1 MNHRYV
7 LRLGTLLLILIII
20 ISLWGSRDGTVQA
33 EDNYEDIPW
42 VDPVLLAKSKTSE
55 PLDYLIFFDE
65 QADLSAAYG
74 LSWEARGWFVFE
86 TLTALAEESQAEVRK
101 YLDEQ
106 GVAYEAFWVQN
117 VIAVQSSTSITLNG
131 LLNYHEIHSLQSIP
145 QIHLAE
151 QPGLDADDMDLL
163 NITETTSNLVQINAD
178 QAWSLGYRGEG
189 IVLGSIDTGARYTH
203 EALVGSYRGNLGA
216 GNFSHHYHWW
226 DAVSQQ
232 DAPFDDHGH
241 GSHVTGIMV
250 GAREVGAEIGVASE
264 ADWIA
269 CKGISQSGRAW
280 GNDLIKCGQFM
291 VAPTNLSGENANP
304 NLRPH
309 AVNNSWGDCA
319 RTYNPW
325 YEGVIDAWLAAGIYP
340 VFSVGNSSNCG
351 YPSPPG
357 LNTVGNPARSHHVTA
372 VGSTGRDD
380 GQYAPHSNWGPTD
393 SLDTLNPNGYPT
405 IKPQVVAP
413 GVGIPSAVGS
423 GDGAYAAWSGTSMSA
438 PHVAGLVALIWSSG
452 DCLTGDYVSTES
464 LIEETAVP
472 IPYETGSGEEGPG
485 NVPNHATG
493 WGEIDALAAVNKAV
507 TYCTGGFV
515 DGVIRNSEDQQVVS
529 GVIIEAVSQVNPA
542 SITAT
547 MTDEDGYYQLF
558 INSHEVFE
566 IRALAYGYH
575 PEVVQDVVVL
585 GPGETTTTNFSLTPK
600 TNYVDLS
607 GVVRDGGGHG
617 YPLYAQVVLET
628 ESHRQVTFT
637 NPFDGTYGTVVYD
650 DLVYDITVVP
660 MITGYF
666 AVHEP
671 GIRFEMP
678 SAERDYVLDITD
690 NCDAP
695 GYGLFNRLSESFDH
709 GSLPPGWEVW
719 DHAGGGVVW
728 RFDNHSN
735 RGNLTGGSAGFAMVD
750 SDYAGPI
757 DVDTSLVSSPVDLSA
772 ESVVILTFDQDF
784 FFYTESQPEIADVD
798 VSVADGAWLNVL
810 RQTSSVRGPNHQ
822 SSGNPPVRIDISEIA
837 AHQADVRVRF
847 RYHNAH
853 ADWWWQVDNV
863 QLGGQI
869 CAPLS
874 GGVLAGMVTNRHSGE
889 PLVGATVSSGHTH
902 VETMATPKDSSLGDG
917 FYWSFHNMDENTQ
930 HVTVTADKYLYL
942 STTTDIEA
950 HHSEVTRHDITL
962 VSFINHLGFV
972 FNNLLT
978 LVGDFLMSLLL
989 MMRG

>member
-1 MNHRYV
+1 MNHRHV
-7 LRLGTLLLILIII
+7 LKFGTLLMILIIVM
-20 ISLWGSRDGTVQA
+20 SLWGSRDGIVQA

-42 VDPVLLAKSKTSE
+42 VDPILLAKSKTSE

-65 QADLSAAYG
+65 QADLSGAYG
-74 LSWEARGWFVFE
+74 LTWEARGWYVFE
-86 TLTALAEESQAEVRK
+86 TLTALAEESQAEVRN

-131 LLNYHEIHSLQSIP
+131 LLNYHEIDSLQSIP
-145 QIHLAE
+145 QIYLEE
-151 QPGLDADDMDLL
+151 QPEVSSDDTNLL
-163 NITETTSNLVQINAD
+163 SISETSSNLVQIKAD
-178 QAWSLGYRGEG
+178 EVWSLGFRGEG
-189 IVLGSIDTGARYTH
+189 MVLGSIDTGTRYTH
-203 EALVGSYRGNLGA
+203 EALVGAYRGNLGA

-226 DAVSQQ
+226 DAVNQN
-232 DAPFDDHGH
+232 DVPYDDHGH

-250 GAREVGAEIGVASE
+250 GAREAGAEIGVAPE

-269 CKGISQSGRAW
+269 CKGISQSGSAW

-291 VAPTNLSGENANP
+291 VAPTNLSGENPNP

-319 RTYNPW
+319 RKYNPW

-340 VFSVGNSSNCG
+340 VFAVGNAGNCG

-357 LNTVGNPARSHHVTA
+357 LNTVGNPARAYHVTA

-393 SLDTLNPNGYPT
+393 SLDTLNPKGYPT

-413 GVGIPSAVGS
+413 GVGILSAVGS
-423 GDGAYAAWSGTSMSA
+423 GDGAYAAWTGTSMSA
-438 PHVAGLVALIWSSG
+438 PHVAGLVALIWESG
-452 DCLTGDYVSTES
+452 DCLRGDYATTET
-464 LIEETAVP
+464 LIQETAVP
-472 IPYETGSGEEGPG
+472 IPYETSNGDEGPG

-515 DGVIRNSEDQQVVS
+515 DGFVRNAEDHETIS
-529 GVIIEAVSQVNPA
+529 GVIIEAVSQVNPD
-542 SITAT
+542 SITST
-547 MTDEDGYYQLF
+547 LTDAYGYYRLF
-558 INSHEVFE
+558 VNSHEVFE
-566 IRALAYGYH
+566 IRASAYGYH
-575 PEVVQDVVVL
+575 PEIVQDVVVL
-585 GPGETTTTNFSLTPK
+585 GPGETTTTNFSLIPK
-600 TNYVDLS
+600 TNLVNLS

-617 YPLYAQVVLET
+617 YPLYAQVMLET
-628 ESHRQVTFT
+628 GGHDQVVFT
-637 NPFDGTYGTVVYD
+637 NPFDGTYDVVVYD
-650 DLVYDITVVP
+650 DLVYDVTVIP
-660 MITGYF
+660 LITGYF

-671 GIRFEMP
+671 GIRFDLP
-678 SAERDYVLDITD
+678 SAQRDYVLDVTD

-695 GYGLFNRLSESFDH
+695 GYGLANRLSEPFDR
-709 GSLPPGWEVW
+709 GALPKGWEVL
-719 DHAGGGVVW
+719 DHTGGGVAW

-735 RGNLTGGSAGFAMVD
+735 RGNMTGGSGGFAMVD

-757 DVDTSLVSSPVDLSA
+757 DVDTSLISPPVDLSG
-772 ESVVILTFDQDF
+772 ESVAILTFDQDF
-784 FFYTESQPEIADVD
+784 FFYAENQQEVADVD
-798 VSVADGAWLNVL
+798 VSIAGGAWLNVL
-810 RQTSSVRGPNHQ
+810 RQTASERGPQ
-822 SSGNPPVRIDISEIA
+822 QTSIDISEIA
-837 AHQADVRVRF
+837 ANQADVRVRF
-847 RYHNAH
+847 RYYNAH

-863 QLGGQI
+863 RLGGQV

-889 PLVGATVSSGHTH
+889 PLVGVTVSSAHSR
-902 VETMATPKDSSLGDG
+902 VETMATSNDPNLDDG
-917 FYWSFHNMDENTQ
+917 FYWSFQLMDMDTQ
-930 HVTVTADKYLYL
+930 NVTVTADKNLYL
-942 STTTDIEA
+942 SSVTYIEI
-950 HHSEVTRHDITL
+950 HQNEVTRHDITL

-978 LVGDFLMSLLL
+978 LIWDFILGLLL
-989 MMRG
+989 LIRG